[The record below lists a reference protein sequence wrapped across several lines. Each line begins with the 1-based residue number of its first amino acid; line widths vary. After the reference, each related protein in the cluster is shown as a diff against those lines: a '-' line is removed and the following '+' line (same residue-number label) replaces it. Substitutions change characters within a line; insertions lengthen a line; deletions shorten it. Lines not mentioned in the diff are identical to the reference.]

1 MDNAGTIK
9 VALAGNPNC
18 GKTTI
23 FNNITGAKQHVGN
36 YPGVTVE
43 KKEGRCNYDNHS
55 LLFVDLPGTYSLT
68 ARSLDEVVARNVII
82 NEKPD
87 IIVNVL
93 DASNLERNLYLTA
106 QIIELGRPVVI
117 GLNMM
122 DIAERMG
129 TQIDLKKLGE
139 QLGATVVPL
148 VGSKNKGTQEL
159 LQAVMNVAQKDEAIK
174 NAKVDYGPD
183 LEPAITS
190 LEDMIQKTGII
201 QYPVRWLAIKL
212 LENDSDVV
220 SKVTALD
227 GTESIL
233 AMAHTL
239 RDSLKNKVDL
249 EFCFAEYRHRFAVQA
264 YNNSVV
270 KPGTTDSLSDKIDS
284 VLTNRFLGIPIFLG
298 LMWLMFVVVIN
309 LGAYPQDWLDTGF
322 GMLGD
327 WCNDVIEDEQLRSL
341 VVDGVI
347 GGVGSVLSFVPL
359 IVLLYL
365 FISLLEDTGYM
376 ARAAFLIDRAMRAL
390 GLHGKSFIPMILG
403 FGCNVPGIMAAR
415 TLDNEKNRLVTI
427 MACPFMSCGAR
438 LPVYTLLIAAFFGA
452 SGHGGTVLFG
462 IYLLGIIVSV
472 CVALVLRHTAFK
484 GEQEPFVMELPPYHI
499 PTLKGVLTHMWE
511 RTVLYLKKA
520 GTFILGASILVWF
533 LTAYPMD
540 VEYSQ
545 DYDAAKEAVTAQM
558 EETQASILTGYG
570 LSDIEDNAELNDMYE
585 AMVAA
590 ADEAADEADEDE
602 ADTGNS
608 LNPAAALSSVE
619 DQVKNS
625 EEAENTL
632 FMGKYPDSFANL
644 QEQNPAVFAQA
655 LPLFDAKA
663 DADDATAKLEDQQK
677 AEKLEQSYAARIG
690 HVVEPVIQ
698 PLGFD
703 WKIGVGLIACTAAKE
718 VMVSTL
724 GTIYSVGGDDTHE
737 SGIVAYLRDDPDF
750 NPAVAL
756 SLMVFCL
763 LYMPC
768 VAAMAVIKRETGSWK
783 MLLAVDGMCL
793 VFAYVGGFIT
803 YHLALFAGLG
813 V

>member
-1 MDNAGTIK
+1 MENAAKIK
-9 VALAGNPNC
+9 IALAGNPNC

-43 KKEGRCNYDNHS
+43 KKEGHRTFNGKD

-93 DASNLERNLYLTA
+93 DASNLERNLYLAA
-106 QIIELGRPVVI
+106 QLVELGRPMVI
-117 GLNMM
+117 ALNMM
-122 DIAERMG
+122 DIADRMG
-129 TQIDLKKLGE
+129 IKIDLKKLGK
-139 QLGATVVPL
+139 QLGAVVVPL
-148 VGSKNKGTQEL
+148 VGSKNIGTKELLDAISGTQTQNL
-159 LQAVMNVAQKDEAIK
+159 V

-183 LEPAITS
+183 VEPAIANLTDAI
-190 LEDMIQKTGII
+190 EKMGII
-201 QYPVRWLAIKL
+201 KYPVRWLAVKL
-212 LENDSDVV
+212 LENDSDAIA
-220 SKVTALD
+220 KVRAME
-227 GTESIL
+227 GTNSIL
-233 AMAHTL
+233 ALASTL
-239 RDSLKNKVDL
+239 RDSLANKIDL
-249 EFCFAEYRHRFAVQA
+249 DFYFAQCRYQFATDVF
-264 YNNSVV
+264 NKSIINVGSS
-270 KPGTTDSLSDKIDS
+270 DSLSDKIDS
-284 VLTNRFLGIPIFLG
+284 VLTHRYLGIPIFLA

-309 LGAYPQDWLDTGF
+309 VGAYPQGWLDTGF
-322 GMLGD
+322 SMLGD
-327 WCNDVIEDEQLRSL
+327 WCSDVIEDDQLRSL

-415 TLDNEKNRLVTI
+415 TLDNEKDRLVTI
-427 MACPFMSCGAR
+427 LACPFMSCGAR

-462 IYLLGIIVSV
+462 VYLLGIIISV
-472 CVALVLRHTAFK
+472 CVALVLRHTTFK
-484 GEQEPFVMELPPYHI
+484 GEQEPFVMEMPPYHI
-499 PTLKGVLTHMWE
+499 PTLKGVLMHMWE

-540 VEYSQ
+540 VDYSQ
-545 DYDAAKEAVTAQM
+545 NFDAAKDQVTAEM
-558 EETQASILTGYG
+558 EQKQADILQSYG
-570 LSDIEDNAELNDMYE
+570 LSAIEDNDELNTMYE
-585 AMVAA
+585 SMVAA
-590 ADEAADEADEDE
+590 ADEAADEEDEDE
-602 ADTGNS
+602 ADTGNA

-625 EEAENTL
+625 EEEDNL
-632 FMGKYPDSFANL
+632 FMGKYPQSFADL

-663 DADDATAKLEDQQK
+663 DADDESSKLDDQQT
-677 AEKLEQSYAARIG
+677 AEKLQQSYAARLG
-690 HVVEPVIQ
+690 KFVEPVIA

-750 NPAVAL
+750 NQAVAL
-756 SLMVFCL
+756 SLMVFTL

-783 MLLAVDGMCL
+783 MLLACDAMCL
-793 VFAYVGGFIT
+793 VLSYVLAFIT
-803 YHLALFAGLG
+803 YHLALMAGLG
-813 V
+813 A

>member
-1 MDNAGTIK
+1 MENAAKIK
-9 VALAGNPNC
+9 IALAGNPNC

-43 KKEGRCNYDNHS
+43 KKEGHRTFNGKD

-93 DASNLERNLYLTA
+93 DASNLERNLYLAA
-106 QIIELGRPVVI
+106 QLVELGRPMVI
-117 GLNMM
+117 ALNMM
-122 DIAERMG
+122 DIADRMG
-129 TQIDLKKLGE
+129 IKIDLKKLGK
-139 QLGATVVPL
+139 QLGAVVVPL
-148 VGSKNKGTQEL
+148 VGSKNIGTKELLDAISGTQTQNL
-159 LQAVMNVAQKDEAIK
+159 V

-183 LEPAITS
+183 VEPAIANLTDAI
-190 LEDMIQKTGII
+190 EKMGII
-201 QYPVRWLAIKL
+201 KYPVRWLAVKL
-212 LENDSDVV
+212 LENDSDAIA
-220 SKVTALD
+220 KVRAME
-227 GTESIL
+227 GTNSIL
-233 AMAHTL
+233 ALASTL
-239 RDSLKNKVDL
+239 RDSLANKIDL
-249 EFCFAEYRHRFAVQA
+249 DFYFAQCRYQFATDAFNKSIINVG
-264 YNNSVV
+264 SS
-270 KPGTTDSLSDKIDS
+270 DSLSDKIDS
-284 VLTNRFLGIPIFLG
+284 VLTHRYLGIPIFLA

-309 LGAYPQDWLDTGF
+309 VGAYPQGWLDTGF
-322 GMLGD
+322 SMLGD
-327 WCNDVIEDEQLRSL
+327 WCSDVIEDDQLRSL

-415 TLDNEKNRLVTI
+415 TLDNEKDRLVTI
-427 MACPFMSCGAR
+427 LACPFMSCGAR

-462 IYLLGIIVSV
+462 VYLLGIIISV
-472 CVALVLRHTAFK
+472 CVALVLRHTTFK
-484 GEQEPFVMELPPYHI
+484 GEQEPFVMEMPPYHI
-499 PTLKGVLTHMWE
+499 PTLKGVLMHMWE

-540 VEYSQ
+540 VDYSQ
-545 DYDAAKEAVTAQM
+545 DFDAAKDQVTAEM
-558 EETQASILTGYG
+558 EQKQADILQSYG
-570 LSDIEDNAELNDMYE
+570 LSAIEDNDELNTMYE
-585 AMVAA
+585 SMVAA
-590 ADEAADEADEDE
+590 ADEAADEEDEDE
-602 ADTGNS
+602 ADTGNA

-625 EEAENTL
+625 EEEDNL
-632 FMGKYPDSFANL
+632 FMGKYPQSFADL

-663 DADDATAKLEDQQK
+663 DADDESSKLDDQQT
-677 AEKLEQSYAARIG
+677 AEKLQQSYAARLG
-690 HVVEPVIQ
+690 KFVEPVIA

-750 NPAVAL
+750 NQAVAL
-756 SLMVFCL
+756 SLMVFTL

-783 MLLAVDGMCL
+783 MLLACDAMCL
-793 VFAYVGGFIT
+793 VLSYVLAFIT
-803 YHLALFAGLG
+803 YHLALMAGLG
-813 V
+813 A

>member
-1 MDNAGTIK
+1 MENAAKIK
-9 VALAGNPNC
+9 IALAGNPNC

-43 KKEGRCNYDNHS
+43 KKEGHRTFNGKD

-93 DASNLERNLYLTA
+93 DASNLERNLYLAA
-106 QIIELGRPVVI
+106 QLVELGRPMVI
-117 GLNMM
+117 ALNMM
-122 DIAERMG
+122 DIADRMG
-129 TQIDLKKLGE
+129 IKIDLKKLGK
-139 QLGATVVPL
+139 QLGAVVVPL
-148 VGSKNKGTQEL
+148 VGSKNIGTKELLDAISGTQTQNL
-159 LQAVMNVAQKDEAIK
+159 V

-183 LEPAITS
+183 VEPAIANLTDAI
-190 LEDMIQKTGII
+190 EKMGII
-201 QYPVRWLAIKL
+201 KYPVRWLAVKL
-212 LENDSDVV
+212 LENDSDAIA
-220 SKVTALD
+220 KVRAME
-227 GTESIL
+227 GTNSIL
-233 AMAHTL
+233 ALASTL
-239 RDSLKNKVDL
+239 RDSLANKIDL
-249 EFCFAEYRHRFAVQA
+249 DFYFAQCRYQFATDVF
-264 YNNSVV
+264 NKSIINVGSS
-270 KPGTTDSLSDKIDS
+270 DSLSDKIDS
-284 VLTNRFLGIPIFLG
+284 VLTHRYLGIPIFLA

-309 LGAYPQDWLDTGF
+309 VGAYPQGWLDTGF
-322 GMLGD
+322 SMLGD
-327 WCNDVIEDEQLRSL
+327 WCSDVIEDDQLRSL

-415 TLDNEKNRLVTI
+415 TLDNEKDRLVTI
-427 MACPFMSCGAR
+427 LACPFMSCGAR

-462 IYLLGIIVSV
+462 VYLLGIIISV
-472 CVALVLRHTAFK
+472 CVALVLRHTTFK
-484 GEQEPFVMELPPYHI
+484 GEQEPFVMEMPPYHI
-499 PTLKGVLTHMWE
+499 PTLKGVLMHMWE

-540 VEYSQ
+540 VDYSQ
-545 DYDAAKEAVTAQM
+545 DFDAAKDQVTAEM
-558 EETQASILTGYG
+558 EQKQADILQSYG
-570 LSDIEDNAELNDMYE
+570 LSAIEDNDELNTMYE
-585 AMVAA
+585 SMVAA
-590 ADEAADEADEDE
+590 ADEAADEEDEDE
-602 ADTGNS
+602 ADTGNA

-625 EEAENTL
+625 EEEDNL
-632 FMGKYPDSFANL
+632 FMGKYPQSFADL

-663 DADDATAKLEDQQK
+663 DADDESSKLDDQQT
-677 AEKLEQSYAARIG
+677 AEKLQQSYAARLG
-690 HVVEPVIQ
+690 KFVEPVIA

-750 NPAVAL
+750 NQAVAL
-756 SLMVFCL
+756 SLMVFTL

-783 MLLAVDGMCL
+783 MLLACDAMCL
-793 VFAYVGGFIT
+793 VLSYVLAFIT
-803 YHLALFAGLG
+803 YHLALMAGLG
-813 V
+813 A

>member
-1 MDNAGTIK
+1 MENAAKIK
-9 VALAGNPNC
+9 IALAGNPNC

-43 KKEGRCNYDNHS
+43 KKEGHRTFNGKD

-93 DASNLERNLYLTA
+93 DASNLERNLYLAA
-106 QIIELGRPVVI
+106 QLVELGRPMVI
-117 GLNMM
+117 ALNMM
-122 DIAERMG
+122 DIADRMG
-129 TQIDLKKLGE
+129 IKIDFKKLGQ
-139 QLGATVVPL
+139 QLGAVVVPL
-148 VGSKNKGTQEL
+148 VGSKNIGTKELLDAISGTQT
-159 LQAVMNVAQKDEAIK
+159 KDLV

-183 LEPAITS
+183 VEPSIANLTDAI
-190 LEDMIQKTGII
+190 EKMGII
-201 QYPVRWLAIKL
+201 KYPVRWLAVKL
-212 LENDSDVV
+212 LENDSDAVE
-220 SKVTALD
+220 KVRAME
-227 GTESIL
+227 GTQSIL
-233 AMAHTL
+233 ALASTL
-239 RDSLKNKVDL
+239 RDSLTSKIDLDFYFVQCRYQFATDVFNKSIINVG
-249 EFCFAEYRHRFAVQA
+249 
-264 YNNSVV
+264 SS
-270 KPGTTDSLSDKIDS
+270 DSLSDKIDS
-284 VLTNRFLGIPIFLG
+284 VLTHRYLGIPIFLG

-309 LGAYPQDWLDTGF
+309 VGAYPQGWLDTGF
-322 GMLGD
+322 SMLGD
-327 WCNDVIEDEQLRSL
+327 WCSDVIEDEQLRSL

-415 TLDNEKNRLVTI
+415 TLDNEKDRLVTI
-427 MACPFMSCGAR
+427 LACPFMSCGAR

-462 IYLLGIIVSV
+462 IYLLGIVISI
-472 CVALVLRHTAFK
+472 CVALVLRHTTFK
-484 GEQEPFVMELPPYHI
+484 GEQEPFVMEMPPYHI
-499 PTLKGVLTHMWE
+499 PTLKGVLMHMWE

-520 GTFILGASILVWF
+520 GTFILGASVLVWF
-533 LTAYPMD
+533 LTAYPVD
-540 VEYSQ
+540 VDYSQ
-545 DYDAAKEAVTAQM
+545 DFDAAKDQVTAEM
-558 EETQASILTGYG
+558 EQKQSDILQYYG
-570 LSDIEDNAELNDMYE
+570 LSAIEDNDALNEMYE
-585 AMVAA
+585 SMVAA
-590 ADEAADEADEDE
+590 ADEAADEADENE
-602 ADTGNS
+602 ADTGNA

-619 DQVKNS
+619 DQVKDS
-625 EEAENTL
+625 ENAEDNL
-632 FMGKYPDSFANL
+632 FMGKYPQGFADL

-663 DADDATAKLEDQQK
+663 DADDETSKLEDQQN
-677 AEKLEQSYAARIG
+677 AEKLEQSYAARLG
-690 HVVEPVIQ
+690 HFVEPVIA

-737 SGIVAYLRDDPDF
+737 SGLVAYLRDDPDF
-750 NPAVAL
+750 NQAVAL
-756 SLMVFCL
+756 SLMVFVL

-783 MLLAVDGMCL
+783 MLLASNGMCL
-793 VFAYVGGFIT
+793 VLSYVLAFVT
-803 YHLALFAGLG
+803 YHLALMAGLG
-813 V
+813 A

>member
-1 MDNAGTIK
+1 MEDAGKIK

-43 KKEGRCNYDNHS
+43 KKEGHCTFDGKE

-93 DASNLERNLYLTA
+93 DASNLERNLYLAA
-106 QIIELGRPVVI
+106 QLVELGRPMVVA
-117 GLNMM
+117 LNMM

-129 TQIDLKKLGE
+129 VKIDLKKLG
-139 QLGATVVPL
+139 QQMGAVVVPL
-148 VGSKNKGTQEL
+148 VGSKNIGTKEL
-159 LQAVMNVAQKDEAIK
+159 LQVVSHAEKTQNLV
-174 NAKVDYGPD
+174 NATVDYGAD
-183 LEPAITS
+183 VEPSIAELT
-190 LEDMIQKTGII
+190 DAIQKTGII
-201 QYPVRWLAIKL
+201 NYPIRWLAVKL
-212 LENDSDVV
+212 LENDADVV
-220 SKVTALD
+220 AKVKAME
-227 GTESIL
+227 GTQNIISL
-233 AMAHTL
+233 AAKM
-239 RDSLKNKVDL
+239 RESLKDKIDL
-249 EFCFAEYRHRFAVQA
+249 DFYFAQCRHQFAVQA
-264 YNNSVV
+264 FNNAIISA
-270 KPGTTDSLSDKIDS
+270 GTPDPLSNKIDN
-284 VLTNRFLGIPIFLG
+284 VLTHRILGIPIFLA
-298 LMWLMFVVVIN
+298 LMWLMFTAVID

-327 WCNDVIEDEQLRSL
+327 WLSDVIVDEQLKSL
-341 VVDGVI
+341 VVDGII

-359 IVLLYL
+359 IVLLYF

-415 TLDNEKNRLVTI
+415 TLDNEKDRLVTI

-452 SGHGGTVLFG
+452 SGYGGTVLFG
-462 IYLLGIIVSV
+462 IYLLGIIIAVL
-472 CVALVLRHTAFK
+472 VAVILRHTVYK
-484 GEQEPFVMELPPYHI
+484 GEVEPFVMELPPYHI
-499 PTLKGVLTHMWE
+499 PTVKGVLTHMWE
-511 RTVLYLKKA
+511 RTVLYIKKA
-520 GTFILGASILVWF
+520 GTFILGASIIVWF

-545 DYDAAKEAVTAQM
+545 DFDAAHDQVEEQM
-558 EETQASILTGYG
+558 EAKQAEILKGYG
-570 LSDIEDNAELNDMYE
+570 IENLEDNAELNEMYE

-590 ADEAADEADEDE
+590 ADEAKDADDDDDKDVE
-602 ADTGNS
+602 
-608 LNPAAALSSVE
+608 SVA
-619 DQVKNS
+619 QV
-625 EEAENTL
+625 EEAEAE
-632 FMGKYPDSFANL
+632 KPEYPDAFADL
-644 QEQNPAVFAQA
+644 QTKNPTVYEQA

-663 DADDATAKLEDQQK
+663 EADDANDKLDDQMNS
-677 AEKLEQSYAARIG
+677 EKLSQSYAATIG
-690 HVVEPVIQ
+690 HAIEPIIA

-703 WKIGVGLIACTAAKE
+703 WKIGVGIVACSAAKE

-724 GTIYSVGGDDTHE
+724 ATIYSVEADSDDE
-737 SGIVAYLRDDPDF
+737 ANLVEYLANDPSF

-756 SLMVFCL
+756 SLMVFSL

-768 VAAMAVIKRETGSWK
+768 VAAMAVIKRETNSWK
-783 MLLAVDGMCL
+783 MLLAVDGLCL
-793 VFAYVGGFIT
+793 VLSYVLAFIT
-803 YHLALFAGLG
+803 YHGALLMGLG
-813 V
+813 A

>member
-1 MDNAGTIK
+1 MENAAKIK
-9 VALAGNPNC
+9 IALAGNPNC

-43 KKEGRCNYDNHS
+43 KKEGHRTFNGKD

-93 DASNLERNLYLTA
+93 DASNLERNLYLAA
-106 QIIELGRPVVI
+106 QLVELGRPMVI
-117 GLNMM
+117 ALNMM
-122 DIAERMG
+122 DIADRMG
-129 TQIDLKKLGE
+129 IKIDLKKLGK
-139 QLGATVVPL
+139 QLGAVVVPL
-148 VGSKNKGTQEL
+148 VGSKNIGTKELLDAISGTQTQNL
-159 LQAVMNVAQKDEAIK
+159 V

-183 LEPAITS
+183 VEPAIANLTDAI
-190 LEDMIQKTGII
+190 EKMGII
-201 QYPVRWLAIKL
+201 KYPVRWLAVKL
-212 LENDSDVV
+212 LENDSDAIA
-220 SKVTALD
+220 KVRAME
-227 GTESIL
+227 GTNSIL
-233 AMAHTL
+233 ALASTL
-239 RDSLKNKVDL
+239 RDSLANKIDL
-249 EFCFAEYRHRFAVQA
+249 DFYFAQCRYQFATDVF
-264 YNNSVV
+264 NKSIINVGSS
-270 KPGTTDSLSDKIDS
+270 DSLSDKIDS
-284 VLTNRFLGIPIFLG
+284 VLTHRYLGIPIFLA

-309 LGAYPQDWLDTGF
+309 VGAYPQGWLDTGF
-322 GMLGD
+322 SMLGD
-327 WCNDVIEDEQLRSL
+327 WCSDVIEDDQLRSL

-415 TLDNEKNRLVTI
+415 TLDNEKDRLVTI
-427 MACPFMSCGAR
+427 LACPFMSCGAR

-462 IYLLGIIVSV
+462 VYLLGIIISV
-472 CVALVLRHTAFK
+472 CVALVLRHTTFR
-484 GEQEPFVMELPPYHI
+484 GEQEPFVMEMPPYHI
-499 PTLKGVLTHMWE
+499 PTLKGVLMHMWE

-540 VEYSQ
+540 VDYSQ
-545 DYDAAKEAVTAQM
+545 DFDAAKDQVTAEM
-558 EETQASILTGYG
+558 EQKQADILQSYG
-570 LSDIEDNAELNDMYE
+570 LSAIEDNDELNTMYE
-585 AMVAA
+585 SMVAA
-590 ADEAADEADEDE
+590 ADEAADEEDEDE
-602 ADTGNS
+602 ADTGNA

-625 EEAENTL
+625 EEEDNL
-632 FMGKYPDSFANL
+632 FMGKYPQSFADL

-663 DADDATAKLEDQQK
+663 NADDESSKLDDQQT
-677 AEKLEQSYAARIG
+677 AEKLQQSYAARLG
-690 HVVEPVIQ
+690 KFVEPVIA

-750 NPAVAL
+750 NQAVAL
-756 SLMVFCL
+756 SLMVFTL

-783 MLLAVDGMCL
+783 MLLACDAMCL
-793 VFAYVGGFIT
+793 VLSYVLAFIT
-803 YHLALFAGLG
+803 YHLALMAGLG
-813 V
+813 A

>member
-1 MDNAGTIK
+1 MENAAKIK
-9 VALAGNPNC
+9 IALAGNPNC

-43 KKEGRCNYDNHS
+43 KKEGHRTFNGKD

-93 DASNLERNLYLTA
+93 DASNLERNLYLAA
-106 QIIELGRPVVI
+106 QLVELGRPMVI
-117 GLNMM
+117 ALNMM
-122 DIAERMG
+122 DIADRMG
-129 TQIDLKKLGE
+129 IKIDLKKLGK
-139 QLGATVVPL
+139 QLGAVVVPL
-148 VGSKNKGTQEL
+148 VGSKNIGTKELLDAISGTQTQNL
-159 LQAVMNVAQKDEAIK
+159 V

-183 LEPAITS
+183 VEPAIANLTDAI
-190 LEDMIQKTGII
+190 EKMGII
-201 QYPVRWLAIKL
+201 KYPVRWLAVKL
-212 LENDSDVV
+212 LENDSDAIA
-220 SKVTALD
+220 KVRAME
-227 GTESIL
+227 GTNSIL
-233 AMAHTL
+233 ALASTL
-239 RDSLKNKVDL
+239 RDSLANKIDL
-249 EFCFAEYRHRFAVQA
+249 DFYFAQCRYQFATDAFNKSIINVG
-264 YNNSVV
+264 SS
-270 KPGTTDSLSDKIDS
+270 DSLSDKIDS
-284 VLTNRFLGIPIFLG
+284 VLTHRYLGIPIFLA

-309 LGAYPQDWLDTGF
+309 VGAYPQGWLDTGF
-322 GMLGD
+322 SMLGD
-327 WCNDVIEDEQLRSL
+327 WCSDVIEDDQLRSL

-415 TLDNEKNRLVTI
+415 TLDNEKDRLVTI
-427 MACPFMSCGAR
+427 LACPFMSCGAR

-462 IYLLGIIVSV
+462 VYLLGIIISV
-472 CVALVLRHTAFK
+472 CVALVLRHTTFK
-484 GEQEPFVMELPPYHI
+484 GEQEPFVMEMPPYHI
-499 PTLKGVLTHMWE
+499 PTLKGVLMHMWE

-540 VEYSQ
+540 VDYSQ
-545 DYDAAKEAVTAQM
+545 DFDAAKDQVTAEM
-558 EETQASILTGYG
+558 EQKQADILQSYG
-570 LSDIEDNAELNDMYE
+570 LSAIEDNDELNTMYE
-585 AMVAA
+585 SMVAA
-590 ADEAADEADEDE
+590 ADEAADEEDEDE
-602 ADTGNS
+602 ADTGNA

-625 EEAENTL
+625 EEEDNL
-632 FMGKYPDSFANL
+632 FMGKYPQSFADL

-663 DADDATAKLEDQQK
+663 DADDESSKLDDQQT
-677 AEKLEQSYAARIG
+677 AEKLQQSYAARLG
-690 HVVEPVIQ
+690 KFVEPVIA

-750 NPAVAL
+750 NQAVAL
-756 SLMVFCL
+756 SLMVFTL

-768 VAAMAVIKRETGSWK
+768 VAVMAVIKRETGSWK
-783 MLLAVDGMCL
+783 MLLACDAMCL
-793 VFAYVGGFIT
+793 VLSYVLAFIT
-803 YHLALFAGLG
+803 YHLALMAGLG
-813 V
+813 A

>member
-1 MDNAGTIK
+1 MENAAKIK
-9 VALAGNPNC
+9 IALAGNPNC

-43 KKEGRCNYDNHS
+43 KKEGHRTFNGKD

-93 DASNLERNLYLTA
+93 DASNLERNLYLAA
-106 QIIELGRPVVI
+106 QLVELGRPMVI
-117 GLNMM
+117 ALNMM
-122 DIAERMG
+122 DIADRMG
-129 TQIDLKKLGE
+129 IKIDLKKLGK
-139 QLGATVVPL
+139 QLGAVVVPL
-148 VGSKNKGTQEL
+148 VGSKNIGTKELLDAISGTQTQNL
-159 LQAVMNVAQKDEAIK
+159 V
-174 NAKVDYGPD
+174 NAEVDYGPD
-183 LEPAITS
+183 VEPAIANLTDAI
-190 LEDMIQKTGII
+190 EKMGII
-201 QYPVRWLAIKL
+201 KYPVRWLAVKL
-212 LENDSDVV
+212 LENDSDAIA
-220 SKVTALD
+220 KVRAME
-227 GTESIL
+227 GTNSIL
-233 AMAHTL
+233 VLASTL
-239 RDSLKNKVDL
+239 RDSLANKIDL
-249 EFCFAEYRHRFAVQA
+249 DFYFAQCRYQFATDAFNKSIINVG
-264 YNNSVV
+264 SS
-270 KPGTTDSLSDKIDS
+270 DSLSDKIDS
-284 VLTNRFLGIPIFLG
+284 VLTHRYLGIPIFLA

-309 LGAYPQDWLDTGF
+309 VGAYPQGWLDTGF
-322 GMLGD
+322 SMLGD
-327 WCNDVIEDEQLRSL
+327 WCSDVIEDDQLRSL

-415 TLDNEKNRLVTI
+415 TLDNEKDRLVTI
-427 MACPFMSCGAR
+427 LACPFMSCGAR

-462 IYLLGIIVSV
+462 VYLLGIIISV
-472 CVALVLRHTAFK
+472 CVALVLRHTTFK
-484 GEQEPFVMELPPYHI
+484 GEQEPFVMEMPPYHI
-499 PTLKGVLTHMWE
+499 PTLKGVLMHMWE

-540 VEYSQ
+540 VDYSQ
-545 DYDAAKEAVTAQM
+545 DFDAAKDQVTAEM
-558 EETQASILTGYG
+558 EQKQADILQSYG
-570 LSDIEDNAELNDMYE
+570 LSAIEDNDELNTMYE
-585 AMVAA
+585 SMVAA
-590 ADEAADEADEDE
+590 ADEAADEEDEDE
-602 ADTGNS
+602 ADTGNA

-625 EEAENTL
+625 EEEDNL
-632 FMGKYPDSFANL
+632 FMGKYPQSFADL

-663 DADDATAKLEDQQK
+663 NADDESSKLDDQQT
-677 AEKLEQSYAARIG
+677 AEKLQQSYAARLG
-690 HVVEPVIQ
+690 KFVEPVIA

-750 NPAVAL
+750 NQAVAL
-756 SLMVFCL
+756 SLMVFTL

-783 MLLAVDGMCL
+783 MLLACDAMCL
-793 VFAYVGGFIT
+793 VLSYVLAFIT
-803 YHLALFAGLG
+803 YHLALMAGLG
-813 V
+813 A

>member
-1 MDNAGTIK
+1 MENAAKIK
-9 VALAGNPNC
+9 IALAGNPNC

-43 KKEGRCNYDNHS
+43 KKEGHRTFNGKD

-93 DASNLERNLYLTA
+93 DASNLERNLYLAA
-106 QIIELGRPVVI
+106 QLVELGRPMVI
-117 GLNMM
+117 ALNMM
-122 DIAERMG
+122 DIADRMG
-129 TQIDLKKLGE
+129 IKIDFKKLGQ
-139 QLGATVVPL
+139 QLGAVVVPL
-148 VGSKNKGTQEL
+148 VGSKNIGTKELLDAISGTQT
-159 LQAVMNVAQKDEAIK
+159 KDLV

-183 LEPAITS
+183 VEPAIANLTDAI
-190 LEDMIQKTGII
+190 EKMGII
-201 QYPVRWLAIKL
+201 KYPVRWLAVKL
-212 LENDSDVV
+212 LENDSDAVE
-220 SKVTALD
+220 KVRAME
-227 GTESIL
+227 GTQSIL
-233 AMAHTL
+233 ALASTL
-239 RDSLKNKVDL
+239 RDSLTSKIDLDFYFAQCRYQFATDVFNKSIINVG
-249 EFCFAEYRHRFAVQA
+249 
-264 YNNSVV
+264 SS
-270 KPGTTDSLSDKIDS
+270 DSLSDKIDS
-284 VLTNRFLGIPIFLG
+284 VLTHRYLGIPIFLA
-298 LMWLMFVVVIN
+298 LMWLMFVVIN
-309 LGAYPQDWLDTGF
+309 VGAYPQGWLDTGF
-322 GMLGD
+322 SMLGD
-327 WCNDVIEDEQLRSL
+327 WCSDVIEDEQLRSL
-341 VVDGVI
+341 VVDGAI

-415 TLDNEKNRLVTI
+415 TLDNEKDRLVTI
-427 MACPFMSCGAR
+427 LACPFMSCGAR

-462 IYLLGIIVSV
+462 IYLLGIVISI
-472 CVALVLRHTAFK
+472 CVALVLRHTTFK
-484 GEQEPFVMELPPYHI
+484 GEQEPFVMEMPPYHI
-499 PTLKGVLTHMWE
+499 PTLKGVLMHMWE

-520 GTFILGASILVWF
+520 GTFILGAYVLVWF
-533 LTAYPMD
+533 LTAYPVD
-540 VEYSQ
+540 VDYSQ
-545 DYDAAKEAVTAQM
+545 DFDAAKDQVTAEM
-558 EETQASILTGYG
+558 EQKQADILQSYG
-570 LSDIEDNAELNDMYE
+570 LSAIEDNDALNEMYE
-585 AMVAA
+585 SMVAA
-590 ADEAADEADEDE
+590 ADEAADEADENE
-602 ADTGNS
+602 ADTGNA

-619 DQVKNS
+619 DQVKDS
-625 EEAENTL
+625 ENAEDNL
-632 FMGKYPDSFANL
+632 FMGKYPQSFADL

-663 DADDATAKLEDQQK
+663 DADDETSKLEDQQNV
-677 AEKLEQSYAARIG
+677 EKLEQSYAARLG
-690 HVVEPVIQ
+690 HFVEPVIA

-750 NPAVAL
+750 NQAVAL
-756 SLMVFCL
+756 SLMVFVL

-783 MLLAVDGMCL
+783 MLLASNGMCL
-793 VFAYVGGFIT
+793 VLSYVLAFVT
-803 YHLALFAGLG
+803 YHLALMAGLG
-813 V
+813 A

>member
-1 MDNAGTIK
+1 MENAAKIK
-9 VALAGNPNC
+9 IALAGNPNC

-43 KKEGRCNYDNHS
+43 KKEGHRTFNGKD

-93 DASNLERNLYLTA
+93 DASNLERNLYLAA
-106 QIIELGRPVVI
+106 QLVELGRPMVI
-117 GLNMM
+117 ALNMM
-122 DIAERMG
+122 DIADRMG
-129 TQIDLKKLGE
+129 VKIDLKKLGK
-139 QLGATVVPL
+139 QLGAIVVPL
-148 VGSKNKGTQEL
+148 VGSKNLGTKELLDAISGTQTQNL
-159 LQAVMNVAQKDEAIK
+159 V

-183 LEPAITS
+183 VEPAIANLTDAI
-190 LEDMIQKTGII
+190 EKMGII
-201 QYPVRWLAIKL
+201 KYPVRWLAVKL
-212 LENDSDVV
+212 LENDSDAIA
-220 SKVTALD
+220 KVRAME
-227 GTESIL
+227 GTNSIL
-233 AMAHTL
+233 ALASTL
-239 RDSLKNKVDL
+239 RDSLANKIDL
-249 EFCFAEYRHRFAVQA
+249 DFYFAQCRYQFATDVF
-264 YNNSVV
+264 NKSIINVGSS
-270 KPGTTDSLSDKIDS
+270 DSLSDKIDS
-284 VLTNRFLGIPIFLG
+284 VLTHRYLGIPIFLA

-309 LGAYPQDWLDTGF
+309 VGAYPQGWLDTGF
-322 GMLGD
+322 SMLGD
-327 WCNDVIEDEQLRSL
+327 WCSDAIEDEQLRSL

-415 TLDNEKNRLVTI
+415 TLDNEKDRLVTI
-427 MACPFMSCGAR
+427 LACPFMSCGAR

-462 IYLLGIIVSV
+462 IYLLGIVISI
-472 CVALVLRHTAFK
+472 CVALVLRHTTFK
-484 GEQEPFVMELPPYHI
+484 GEQEPFVMEMPPYHI
-499 PTLKGVLTHMWE
+499 PTLKGVLMHMWE

-520 GTFILGASILVWF
+520 GTFILGASVLVWF
-533 LTAYPMD
+533 LTAYPVD
-540 VEYSQ
+540 VDYSQ
-545 DYDAAKEAVTAQM
+545 DFDAAKDRVTAEM
-558 EETQASILTGYG
+558 EQKQSDILQSYG
-570 LSDIEDNAELNDMYE
+570 LSAIEDNDALNEMYE
-585 AMVAA
+585 SMVAA
-590 ADEAADEADEDE
+590 ADEAADEADENE

-619 DQVKNS
+619 DQVKDS
-625 EEAENTL
+625 ENAEDSL
-632 FMGKYPDSFANL
+632 FMGKYPQGFADL

-663 DADDATAKLEDQQK
+663 DADDETSKLEDQQN
-677 AEKLEQSYAARIG
+677 AEKLEQSYAARLG
-690 HVVEPVIQ
+690 HFVEPVIA

-737 SGIVAYLRDDPDF
+737 SGLVAYLRDDPDF
-750 NPAVAL
+750 NQAVAL
-756 SLMVFCL
+756 SLMVFVL

-783 MLLAVDGMCL
+783 MLLASNGMCL
-793 VFAYVGGFIT
+793 VLSYVLAFVT
-803 YHLALFAGLG
+803 YHLALMAGLG
-813 V
+813 A

>member
-1 MDNAGTIK
+1 MENAAKIK
-9 VALAGNPNC
+9 IALAGNPNC

-43 KKEGRCNYDNHS
+43 KKEGHRTFNGKD

-93 DASNLERNLYLTA
+93 DASNLERNLYLAA
-106 QIIELGRPVVI
+106 QLVELGRPMVI
-117 GLNMM
+117 ALNMM

-129 TQIDLKKLGE
+129 VKIDLKKLGK
-139 QLGATVVPL
+139 QLGAVVVPL
-148 VGSKNKGTQEL
+148 VGSKNIGTKELLDAISGTQTQNL
-159 LQAVMNVAQKDEAIK
+159 V

-183 LEPAITS
+183 VEPAIANLTDAI
-190 LEDMIQKTGII
+190 EKMGII
-201 QYPVRWLAIKL
+201 KYPVRWLAVKL
-212 LENDSDVV
+212 LENDSDAIA
-220 SKVTALD
+220 KVRAME
-227 GTESIL
+227 GTNSIL
-233 AMAHTL
+233 ALASTL
-239 RDSLKNKVDL
+239 RDSLANKIDL
-249 EFCFAEYRHRFAVQA
+249 DFYFAQCRYQFATDVF
-264 YNNSVV
+264 NKSIINVGSS
-270 KPGTTDSLSDKIDS
+270 DSLSDKIDS
-284 VLTNRFLGIPIFLG
+284 VLTHRYLGIPIFLA

-309 LGAYPQDWLDTGF
+309 VGAYPQGWLDTGF
-322 GMLGD
+322 SMLGD
-327 WCNDVIEDEQLRSL
+327 WCSDVIEDDQLRSL

-376 ARAAFLIDRAMRAL
+376 ARAAFLIDRVMRAL

-415 TLDNEKNRLVTI
+415 TLDNEKDRLVTI
-427 MACPFMSCGAR
+427 LACPFMSCGAR

-462 IYLLGIIVSV
+462 VYLLGIIISV
-472 CVALVLRHTAFK
+472 CVALVLRHTTFK
-484 GEQEPFVMELPPYHI
+484 GEQEPFVMEMPPYHI
-499 PTLKGVLTHMWE
+499 PTLKGVLMHMWE

-545 DYDAAKEAVTAQM
+545 DFDAAKDQVTAEM
-558 EETQASILTGYG
+558 EQKQADILQSYG
-570 LSDIEDNAELNDMYE
+570 LSAIEDNDELNTMYE
-585 AMVAA
+585 SMVAA
-590 ADEAADEADEDE
+590 ADEAADEEDEDE
-602 ADTGNS
+602 ADTGNA

-625 EEAENTL
+625 EEEEDNL
-632 FMGKYPDSFANL
+632 FMGKYPQSFANL

-663 DADDATAKLEDQQK
+663 DADDESSKLDDQQT
-677 AEKLEQSYAARIG
+677 AEKLQQSYAARLG
-690 HVVEPVIQ
+690 KFVEPVIA

-737 SGIVAYLRDDPDF
+737 SGLVAYLRDDPDF
-750 NPAVAL
+750 NQAVAL
-756 SLMVFCL
+756 SLMVFVL

-783 MLLAVDGMCL
+783 MLLASNGMCL
-793 VFAYVGGFIT
+793 VLSYVLAFVT
-803 YHLALFAGLG
+803 YHLALMAGLG
-813 V
+813 A

>member
-1 MDNAGTIK
+1 MENAAKIK
-9 VALAGNPNC
+9 IALAGNPNC

-43 KKEGRCNYDNHS
+43 KKEGHRTFNGKD

-93 DASNLERNLYLTA
+93 DASNLERNLYLAA
-106 QIIELGRPVVI
+106 QLVELGRPMVI
-117 GLNMM
+117 ALNMM
-122 DIAERMG
+122 DIADRMG
-129 TQIDLKKLGE
+129 IKIDLKKLGK
-139 QLGATVVPL
+139 QLGAVVVPL
-148 VGSKNKGTQEL
+148 VGSKNIGTKELLDAISGTQTQNL
-159 LQAVMNVAQKDEAIK
+159 V

-183 LEPAITS
+183 VEPAIANLTDAI
-190 LEDMIQKTGII
+190 EKMGII
-201 QYPVRWLAIKL
+201 KYPVRWLAVKL
-212 LENDSDVV
+212 LENDSDAIA
-220 SKVTALD
+220 KVRAME
-227 GTESIL
+227 GTNSIL
-233 AMAHTL
+233 ALASTL
-239 RDSLKNKVDL
+239 RDSLANKIDL
-249 EFCFAEYRHRFAVQA
+249 DFYFAQCRYQFATDVF
-264 YNNSVV
+264 NKSIINVGSS
-270 KPGTTDSLSDKIDS
+270 DSLSDKIDS
-284 VLTNRFLGIPIFLG
+284 VLTHRYLGIPIFLA

-309 LGAYPQDWLDTGF
+309 VGAYPQGWLDTGF
-322 GMLGD
+322 SMLGD
-327 WCNDVIEDEQLRSL
+327 WCSDVIEDDQLRSL

-415 TLDNEKNRLVTI
+415 TLDNEKDRLVTI
-427 MACPFMSCGAR
+427 LACPFMSCGAR

-462 IYLLGIIVSV
+462 VYLLGIIISV
-472 CVALVLRHTAFK
+472 CVALVLRHTTFK
-484 GEQEPFVMELPPYHI
+484 GEQEPFVMEMPPYHI
-499 PTLKGVLTHMWE
+499 PTLKGVLMHMWE

-540 VEYSQ
+540 VDYSQ
-545 DYDAAKEAVTAQM
+545 DFDAAKDQVTAEM
-558 EETQASILTGYG
+558 EQKQADILQSYG
-570 LSDIEDNAELNDMYE
+570 LSAIEDNDELNTMYE
-585 AMVAA
+585 SMVAA
-590 ADEAADEADEDE
+590 ADEAADEEDEDE
-602 ADTGNS
+602 ADTGNA

-625 EEAENTL
+625 EEEDNL
-632 FMGKYPDSFANL
+632 FMGKYPQSFADL

-663 DADDATAKLEDQQK
+663 NANDESSKLDDQQT
-677 AEKLEQSYAARIG
+677 AEKLQQSYAARLG
-690 HVVEPVIQ
+690 KFVEPVIA

-750 NPAVAL
+750 NQAVAL
-756 SLMVFCL
+756 SLMVFTL

-783 MLLAVDGMCL
+783 MLLACDAMCL
-793 VFAYVGGFIT
+793 VLSYVLAFIT
-803 YHLALFAGLG
+803 YHLALMAGLG
-813 V
+813 A

>member
-1 MDNAGTIK
+1 MENAAKIK
-9 VALAGNPNC
+9 IALAGNPNC

-43 KKEGRCNYDNHS
+43 KKEGHRTFNGKD

-93 DASNLERNLYLTA
+93 DASNLERNLYLAA
-106 QIIELGRPVVI
+106 QLVELGRPMVI
-117 GLNMM
+117 ALNMM
-122 DIAERMG
+122 DIADRMG
-129 TQIDLKKLGE
+129 IKIDLKKLGK
-139 QLGATVVPL
+139 QLGAVVVPL
-148 VGSKNKGTQEL
+148 VGSKNIGTKELLDAISGTQTQNL
-159 LQAVMNVAQKDEAIK
+159 V

-183 LEPAITS
+183 VEPAIANLTDAI
-190 LEDMIQKTGII
+190 EKMGII
-201 QYPVRWLAIKL
+201 KYPVRWLAVKL
-212 LENDSDVV
+212 LENDSDAIA
-220 SKVTALD
+220 KVRAME
-227 GTESIL
+227 GTNSIL
-233 AMAHTL
+233 ALASTL
-239 RDSLKNKVDL
+239 RDSLANKIDL
-249 EFCFAEYRHRFAVQA
+249 DFYFAQCRYQFATDVF
-264 YNNSVV
+264 NKSIINVGSS
-270 KPGTTDSLSDKIDS
+270 DSLSDKIDS
-284 VLTNRFLGIPIFLG
+284 VLTHRYLGIPIFLA

-309 LGAYPQDWLDTGF
+309 VGAYPQGWLDTGF
-322 GMLGD
+322 SMLGD
-327 WCNDVIEDEQLRSL
+327 WCSDVIEDDQLRSL

-415 TLDNEKNRLVTI
+415 TLDNEKDRLVTI
-427 MACPFMSCGAR
+427 LACPFMSCGAR

-462 IYLLGIIVSV
+462 VYLLGIIISV
-472 CVALVLRHTAFK
+472 CVALVLRHTTFK
-484 GEQEPFVMELPPYHI
+484 GEQEPFVMEMPPYHI
-499 PTLKGVLTHMWE
+499 PTLKGVLMHMWE

-540 VEYSQ
+540 VDYSQ
-545 DYDAAKEAVTAQM
+545 DFDAAKDQVTAEM
-558 EETQASILTGYG
+558 EQKQADILQSYG
-570 LSDIEDNAELNDMYE
+570 LSAIEDNDELNTMYE
-585 AMVAA
+585 SMVAA
-590 ADEAADEADEDE
+590 ADEAADEEDEDE
-602 ADTGNS
+602 ADTGNA

-625 EEAENTL
+625 EEEDNL
-632 FMGKYPDSFANL
+632 FMGKYPQSFADL

-663 DADDATAKLEDQQK
+663 NADDESSKLDDQQT
-677 AEKLEQSYAARIG
+677 AEKLQQSYAARLG
-690 HVVEPVIQ
+690 KFVEPVIA

-750 NPAVAL
+750 NQAVAL
-756 SLMVFCL
+756 SLMVFTL

-783 MLLAVDGMCL
+783 MLLACDAMCL
-793 VFAYVGGFIT
+793 VLSYVLAFIT
-803 YHLALFAGLG
+803 YHLALMAGLG
-813 V
+813 A

>member
-1 MDNAGTIK
+1 MENAAKIK
-9 VALAGNPNC
+9 IALAGNPNC

-43 KKEGRCNYDNHS
+43 KKEGHRTFNGKD

-93 DASNLERNLYLTA
+93 DASNLERNLYLAA
-106 QIIELGRPVVI
+106 QLVELGRPMVI
-117 GLNMM
+117 ALNMM
-122 DIAERMG
+122 DIADRMG
-129 TQIDLKKLGE
+129 IKIDLKKLGK
-139 QLGATVVPL
+139 QLGAVVVPL
-148 VGSKNKGTQEL
+148 VGSKNIGTKELLDAISGTQTQNL
-159 LQAVMNVAQKDEAIK
+159 V

-183 LEPAITS
+183 VEPAIANLTDAI
-190 LEDMIQKTGII
+190 EKMGII
-201 QYPVRWLAIKL
+201 KYPVRWLAVKL
-212 LENDSDVV
+212 LENDSDAIA
-220 SKVTALD
+220 KVRAME
-227 GTESIL
+227 GTNSIL
-233 AMAHTL
+233 ALASTL
-239 RDSLKNKVDL
+239 RDSLANKIDL
-249 EFCFAEYRHRFAVQA
+249 DFYFAQCRYQFATDAFNKSIINVG
-264 YNNSVV
+264 SS
-270 KPGTTDSLSDKIDS
+270 DSLSDKIDS
-284 VLTNRFLGIPIFLG
+284 VLTHRYLGIPIFLA

-309 LGAYPQDWLDTGF
+309 VGAYPQGWLDTGF
-322 GMLGD
+322 SMLGD
-327 WCNDVIEDEQLRSL
+327 WCSDVIEDDQLRSL

-415 TLDNEKNRLVTI
+415 TLDNEKDRLVTI
-427 MACPFMSCGAR
+427 LACPFMSCGAR

-462 IYLLGIIVSV
+462 VYLLGIIISV
-472 CVALVLRHTAFK
+472 CVALVLRHTTFK
-484 GEQEPFVMELPPYHI
+484 GEQEPFVMEMPPYHI
-499 PTLKGVLTHMWE
+499 PTLKGVLMHMWE

-540 VEYSQ
+540 VDYSQ
-545 DYDAAKEAVTAQM
+545 DFDAAKDQVTAEM
-558 EETQASILTGYG
+558 EQNQADILQSYG
-570 LSDIEDNAELNDMYE
+570 LSAIEDNDELNTMYE
-585 AMVAA
+585 SMVAA
-590 ADEAADEADEDE
+590 ADEAADEEDEDE
-602 ADTGNS
+602 ADTGNA

-625 EEAENTL
+625 EEEDNL
-632 FMGKYPDSFANL
+632 FMGKYPQSFADL

-663 DADDATAKLEDQQK
+663 DADDESSKLDDQQT
-677 AEKLEQSYAARIG
+677 AEKLQQSYAARLG
-690 HVVEPVIQ
+690 KFVEPVIA

-750 NPAVAL
+750 NQAVAL
-756 SLMVFCL
+756 SLMVFTL

-783 MLLAVDGMCL
+783 MLLACDAMCL
-793 VFAYVGGFIT
+793 VLSYVLAFIT
-803 YHLALFAGLG
+803 YHLALMAGLG
-813 V
+813 A

>member
-1 MDNAGTIK
+1 MENAAKIK
-9 VALAGNPNC
+9 IALAGNPNC

-43 KKEGRCNYDNHS
+43 KKEGHCTFNGKD

-93 DASNLERNLYLTA
+93 DASNLERNLYLAA
-106 QIIELGRPVVI
+106 QLVELGRPMVI
-117 GLNMM
+117 ALNMM
-122 DIAERMG
+122 DIADRMG
-129 TQIDLKKLGE
+129 IKIDFKKLGQ
-139 QLGATVVPL
+139 QLGAVVVPL
-148 VGSKNKGTQEL
+148 VGSKNIGTKELLDAISGTQT
-159 LQAVMNVAQKDEAIK
+159 KDLV

-183 LEPAITS
+183 VEPSIANLTDAI
-190 LEDMIQKTGII
+190 EKMGII
-201 QYPVRWLAIKL
+201 KYPVRWLAVKL
-212 LENDSDVV
+212 LENDSDAVE
-220 SKVTALD
+220 KVRAME
-227 GTESIL
+227 GTQSIL
-233 AMAHTL
+233 ALASTL
-239 RDSLKNKVDL
+239 RDSLTSKIDLDFYFAQCRYQFATDVFNKSIINVG
-249 EFCFAEYRHRFAVQA
+249 
-264 YNNSVV
+264 SS
-270 KPGTTDSLSDKIDS
+270 DSLSDKIDS
-284 VLTNRFLGIPIFLG
+284 VLTHRYLGIPIFLG

-309 LGAYPQDWLDTGF
+309 VGAYPQGWLDTGF
-322 GMLGD
+322 SMLGD
-327 WCNDVIEDEQLRSL
+327 WCSDVIEDEQLRSL

-415 TLDNEKNRLVTI
+415 TLDNEKDRLVTI
-427 MACPFMSCGAR
+427 LACPFMSCGAR

-462 IYLLGIIVSV
+462 IYLLGIVISI
-472 CVALVLRHTAFK
+472 CVALVLRHTTFK
-484 GEQEPFVMELPPYHI
+484 GEQEPFVMEMPPYHI
-499 PTLKGVLTHMWE
+499 PTLKGVLMHMWE

-520 GTFILGASILVWF
+520 GTFILGASVLVWF
-533 LTAYPMD
+533 LTAYPVD
-540 VEYSQ
+540 VDYSQ
-545 DYDAAKEAVTAQM
+545 DFDAAKDQVTAEM
-558 EETQASILTGYG
+558 EQKQSDILQSYG
-570 LSDIEDNAELNDMYE
+570 LSAIEDNDALNEMYE
-585 AMVAA
+585 SMVAA
-590 ADEAADEADEDE
+590 ADEAADEADENE
-602 ADTGNS
+602 ADTGNA

-619 DQVKNS
+619 DQVKDS
-625 EEAENTL
+625 ENAEDNL
-632 FMGKYPDSFANL
+632 FMGKYPQSFADL

-663 DADDATAKLEDQQK
+663 DADDETSKLEDQQN
-677 AEKLEQSYAARIG
+677 AEKLEQSYAARLG
-690 HVVEPVIQ
+690 HFVEPVIA

-737 SGIVAYLRDDPDF
+737 SGLVAYLRDDPDF
-750 NPAVAL
+750 NQAVAL
-756 SLMVFCL
+756 SLMVFVL

-783 MLLAVDGMCL
+783 MLLASNGMCL
-793 VFAYVGGFIT
+793 VLSYVLAFIT
-803 YHLALFAGLG
+803 YHLALMAGLG
-813 V
+813 A

>member
-1 MDNAGTIK
+1 MENAAKIK
-9 VALAGNPNC
+9 IALAGNPNC

-43 KKEGRCNYDNHS
+43 KKEGHRTFNGKD

-93 DASNLERNLYLTA
+93 DASNLERNLYLAA
-106 QIIELGRPVVI
+106 QLVELGRPMVI
-117 GLNMM
+117 ALNMM
-122 DIAERMG
+122 DIADRMG
-129 TQIDLKKLGE
+129 VKIDLKKLGK
-139 QLGATVVPL
+139 QLGAVVVPL
-148 VGSKNKGTQEL
+148 VGSKNIGTKELLDAISGTQTQNL
-159 LQAVMNVAQKDEAIK
+159 V

-183 LEPAITS
+183 VEPAIANLTDAI
-190 LEDMIQKTGII
+190 EKMGII
-201 QYPVRWLAIKL
+201 KYPVRWLAVKL
-212 LENDSDVV
+212 LENDSDAIA
-220 SKVTALD
+220 KVRAME
-227 GTESIL
+227 GTNSIL
-233 AMAHTL
+233 ALASTL
-239 RDSLKNKVDL
+239 RDSLANKIDL
-249 EFCFAEYRHRFAVQA
+249 DFYFAQCRYQFATDVF
-264 YNNSVV
+264 NKSIINVGSS
-270 KPGTTDSLSDKIDS
+270 DSLSDKIDS
-284 VLTNRFLGIPIFLG
+284 VLTHRYLGIPIFLA

-309 LGAYPQDWLDTGF
+309 VGAYPQGWLDTGF
-322 GMLGD
+322 SMLGD
-327 WCNDVIEDEQLRSL
+327 WCSDVIEDEQLRSL

-415 TLDNEKNRLVTI
+415 TLDNEKDRLVTI
-427 MACPFMSCGAR
+427 LACPFMSCGAR

-462 IYLLGIIVSV
+462 VYLLGIIISV
-472 CVALVLRHTAFK
+472 CVALVLRHTTFK
-484 GEQEPFVMELPPYHI
+484 GEQEPFVMEMPPYHI
-499 PTLKGVLTHMWE
+499 PTLKGVLMHMWE

-540 VEYSQ
+540 VDYSQ
-545 DYDAAKEAVTAQM
+545 DFDAAKDQVTAEM
-558 EETQASILTGYG
+558 EQKQADILQSYG
-570 LSDIEDNAELNDMYE
+570 LSAIEDNDELNTMYE
-585 AMVAA
+585 SMVAA
-590 ADEAADEADEDE
+590 ADEAADEEDEDE
-602 ADTGNS
+602 ADTGNA

-625 EEAENTL
+625 EEEEDNL
-632 FMGKYPDSFANL
+632 FMGKYPQSFADL
-644 QEQNPAVFAQA
+644 QAQNPAVFAQA

-663 DADDATAKLEDQQK
+663 DADDESSKLDDQQT
-677 AEKLEQSYAARIG
+677 AEKLQQSYAARLG
-690 HVVEPVIQ
+690 KFVEPVIA

-750 NPAVAL
+750 NQAVAL
-756 SLMVFCL
+756 SLMVFVL

-783 MLLAVDGMCL
+783 MLLACDAMCL
-793 VFAYVGGFIT
+793 VLSYVLAFIT
-803 YHLALFAGLG
+803 YHLALMAGLG
-813 V
+813 A

>member
-1 MDNAGTIK
+1 MENAAKIK
-9 VALAGNPNC
+9 IALAGNPNC

-43 KKEGRCNYDNHS
+43 KKEGHRTFNGKD

-93 DASNLERNLYLTA
+93 DASNLERNLYLAA
-106 QIIELGRPVVI
+106 QLVELGRPMVI
-117 GLNMM
+117 ALNMM
-122 DIAERMG
+122 DIADRMG
-129 TQIDLKKLGE
+129 IKIDLKKLGK
-139 QLGATVVPL
+139 QLGAVVVPL
-148 VGSKNKGTQEL
+148 VGSKNIGTKELLDAISGTQTQNL
-159 LQAVMNVAQKDEAIK
+159 V

-183 LEPAITS
+183 VEPAIANLTDAI
-190 LEDMIQKTGII
+190 EKMGII
-201 QYPVRWLAIKL
+201 KYPVRWLAVKL
-212 LENDSDVV
+212 LENDSDAIA
-220 SKVTALD
+220 KVRAME
-227 GTESIL
+227 GTNSIL
-233 AMAHTL
+233 ALASTL
-239 RDSLKNKVDL
+239 RDSLANKIDL
-249 EFCFAEYRHRFAVQA
+249 DFYFAQCRYQFATDAFNKSIINVG
-264 YNNSVV
+264 SS
-270 KPGTTDSLSDKIDS
+270 DSLSDKIDS
-284 VLTNRFLGIPIFLG
+284 VLTHRYLGIPIFLA

-309 LGAYPQDWLDTGF
+309 VGAYPQGWLDTGF
-322 GMLGD
+322 SMLGD
-327 WCNDVIEDEQLRSL
+327 WCSDVIEDDQLRSL

-415 TLDNEKNRLVTI
+415 TLDNEKDRLVTI
-427 MACPFMSCGAR
+427 LACPFMSCGAR

-462 IYLLGIIVSV
+462 VYLLGIIISV
-472 CVALVLRHTAFK
+472 CVALVLRHTTFK
-484 GEQEPFVMELPPYHI
+484 GEQEPFVMEMPPYHI
-499 PTLKGVLTHMWE
+499 PTLKGVLMHMWE

-540 VEYSQ
+540 VDYSQ
-545 DYDAAKEAVTAQM
+545 DFDAAKDQVTAEM
-558 EETQASILTGYG
+558 EQKQADILQSYG
-570 LSDIEDNAELNDMYE
+570 LSAIEDNDELNTMYE
-585 AMVAA
+585 SMVAA
-590 ADEAADEADEDE
+590 ADEAADEEDEDE
-602 ADTGNS
+602 ADTGNA

-625 EEAENTL
+625 EEEDNL
-632 FMGKYPDSFANL
+632 FMGKYPQSFADL

-663 DADDATAKLEDQQK
+663 NADDESSKLDDQQT
-677 AEKLEQSYAARIG
+677 AEKLQQSYAARLG
-690 HVVEPVIQ
+690 KFVEPVIA

-750 NPAVAL
+750 NQAVAL
-756 SLMVFCL
+756 SLMVFTL

-783 MLLAVDGMCL
+783 MLLACDAMCL
-793 VFAYVGGFIT
+793 VLSYVLAFIT
-803 YHLALFAGLG
+803 YHLALMAGLG
-813 V
+813 A

>member
-1 MDNAGTIK
+1 MENAAKIK
-9 VALAGNPNC
+9 IALAGNPNC

-43 KKEGRCNYDNHS
+43 KKEGHRTFNGKD

-93 DASNLERNLYLTA
+93 DASNLERNLYLAA
-106 QIIELGRPVVI
+106 QLVELGRPMVI
-117 GLNMM
+117 ALNMM
-122 DIAERMG
+122 DIADRMG
-129 TQIDLKKLGE
+129 IKIDLKKLGK
-139 QLGATVVPL
+139 QLGAVVVPL
-148 VGSKNKGTQEL
+148 VGSKNIGTKELLDAISGTQTQNL
-159 LQAVMNVAQKDEAIK
+159 V

-183 LEPAITS
+183 VEPAIANLTDAI
-190 LEDMIQKTGII
+190 EKMGII
-201 QYPVRWLAIKL
+201 KYPVRWLAVKL
-212 LENDSDVV
+212 LENDSDAIA
-220 SKVTALD
+220 KVRAME
-227 GTESIL
+227 GTNSIL
-233 AMAHTL
+233 ALASTL
-239 RDSLKNKVDL
+239 RDSLANKIDL
-249 EFCFAEYRHRFAVQA
+249 DFYFAQCRYQFATDAFNKSIINVG
-264 YNNSVV
+264 SS
-270 KPGTTDSLSDKIDS
+270 DSLSDKIDS
-284 VLTNRFLGIPIFLG
+284 VLTHRYLGIPIFLA

-309 LGAYPQDWLDTGF
+309 VGAYPQGWLDTGF
-322 GMLGD
+322 SMLGD
-327 WCNDVIEDEQLRSL
+327 WCSDVIEDDQLRSL

-415 TLDNEKNRLVTI
+415 TLDNEKDRLVTI
-427 MACPFMSCGAR
+427 LACPFMSCGAR

-462 IYLLGIIVSV
+462 VYLLGIIISV
-472 CVALVLRHTAFK
+472 CVALVLRHTTFK
-484 GEQEPFVMELPPYHI
+484 GEQEPFVMEMPPYHI
-499 PTLKGVLTHMWE
+499 PTLKGVLMHMWE

-540 VEYSQ
+540 VDYSQ
-545 DYDAAKEAVTAQM
+545 DFDAAKDQVTAEM
-558 EETQASILTGYG
+558 EQKQADILQSYG
-570 LSDIEDNAELNDMYE
+570 LSAIEDNDELNTMYE
-585 AMVAA
+585 SMVAA
-590 ADEAADEADEDE
+590 ADEAADEEDEDE
-602 ADTGNS
+602 ADTGNA

-625 EEAENTL
+625 EEEDNL
-632 FMGKYPDSFANL
+632 FMGKYPQSFADL
-644 QEQNPAVFAQA
+644 QKQNPAVFAQA

-663 DADDATAKLEDQQK
+663 NADDESSKLDDQQT
-677 AEKLEQSYAARIG
+677 AEKLQQSYAARLG
-690 HVVEPVIQ
+690 KFVEPVIA

-750 NPAVAL
+750 NQAVAL
-756 SLMVFCL
+756 SLMVFTL

-783 MLLAVDGMCL
+783 MLLACDAMCL
-793 VFAYVGGFIT
+793 VLSYVLAFIT
-803 YHLALFAGLG
+803 YHLALMAGLG
-813 V
+813 A

>member
-1 MDNAGTIK
+1 MENAAKIK
-9 VALAGNPNC
+9 IALAGNPNC

-43 KKEGRCNYDNHS
+43 KKEGHRTFNGKD

-93 DASNLERNLYLTA
+93 DASNLERNLYLAA
-106 QIIELGRPVVI
+106 QLVELGRPMVI
-117 GLNMM
+117 ALNMM

-129 TQIDLKKLGE
+129 IQIDLKKLGK
-139 QLGATVVPL
+139 QLGAVVVPL
-148 VGSKNKGTQEL
+148 VGSKNIGTKEL
-159 LQAVMNVAQKDEAIK
+159 LDAISSTQTQNLV
-174 NAKVDYGPD
+174 NAKVDYGAD
-183 LEPAITS
+183 VESAIANLTDAI
-190 LEDMIQKTGII
+190 EKMGII
-201 QYPVRWLAIKL
+201 KYPVRWLAVKL
-212 LENDSDVV
+212 LENDSDAIA
-220 SKVTALD
+220 KVRAME
-227 GTESIL
+227 GTQSIL
-233 AMAHTL
+233 ALASTL
-239 RDSLKNKVDL
+239 RDSLANKIDL
-249 EFCFAEYRHRFAVQA
+249 DFYFAQCRYQFATDVF
-264 YNNSVV
+264 NKSIINVGSS
-270 KPGTTDSLSDKIDS
+270 DSLSDKIDS
-284 VLTNRFLGIPIFLG
+284 VLTHRYLGIPIFLA

-309 LGAYPQDWLDTGF
+309 VGAYPQGWLDTGF
-322 GMLGD
+322 SMLGD
-327 WCNDVIEDEQLRSL
+327 WCSDVIEDEQLRSL

-415 TLDNEKNRLVTI
+415 TLDNEKDRLVTI
-427 MACPFMSCGAR
+427 LACPFMSCGAR

-462 IYLLGIIVSV
+462 VYLLGIIISV
-472 CVALVLRHTAFK
+472 CVALVLRHTTFK
-484 GEQEPFVMELPPYHI
+484 GEQEPFVMEMPPYHI
-499 PTLKGVLTHMWE
+499 PTLKGVLMHMWE

-520 GTFILGASILVWF
+520 GTFILGASVLVWF

-545 DYDAAKEAVTAQM
+545 DFDAAKNQVTAEM
-558 EETQASILTGYG
+558 EQKQSDILQSYG
-570 LSDIEDNAELNDMYE
+570 LSAIEDNAALNDMYE
-585 AMVAA
+585 SMVAA
-590 ADEAADEADEDE
+590 ADEAADEADADE
-602 ADTGNS
+602 ADTGNA

-625 EEAENTL
+625 EEEEDNL
-632 FMGKYPDSFANL
+632 FMGKYPQSFADL

-663 DADDATAKLEDQQK
+663 DADDETSKLDDQQT
-677 AEKLEQSYAARIG
+677 AEKLEQSYAARLG
-690 HVVEPVIQ
+690 HFVEPVIA

-737 SGIVAYLRDDPDF
+737 SGLVAYLRDDPDF
-750 NPAVAL
+750 NQAVAL
-756 SLMVFCL
+756 SLMVFVL

-783 MLLAVDGMCL
+783 MLLASNGMCL
-793 VFAYVGGFIT
+793 VLSYVLAFVT
-803 YHLALFAGLG
+803 YHLALMAGLG
-813 V
+813 A

>member
-1 MDNAGTIK
+1 MENAAKIK
-9 VALAGNPNC
+9 IALAGNPNC

-43 KKEGRCNYDNHS
+43 KKEGHRTFNGKD

-93 DASNLERNLYLTA
+93 DASNLERNLYLAA
-106 QIIELGRPVVI
+106 QLVELGRPMVI
-117 GLNMM
+117 ALNMM
-122 DIAERMG
+122 DIADRMG
-129 TQIDLKKLGE
+129 IKIDLKKLGK
-139 QLGATVVPL
+139 QLGAVVVPL
-148 VGSKNKGTQEL
+148 VGSKNIGTKELLDAISGTQTQNL
-159 LQAVMNVAQKDEAIK
+159 V

-183 LEPAITS
+183 VEPAIANLTDAI
-190 LEDMIQKTGII
+190 EKMGII
-201 QYPVRWLAIKL
+201 KYPVRWLAVKL
-212 LENDSDVV
+212 LENDSDAIA
-220 SKVTALD
+220 KVRAME
-227 GTESIL
+227 GTNSIL
-233 AMAHTL
+233 ALASTL
-239 RDSLKNKVDL
+239 RDSLANKIDL
-249 EFCFAEYRHRFAVQA
+249 DFYFAQCRYQFATDVF
-264 YNNSVV
+264 NKSIINVGSS
-270 KPGTTDSLSDKIDS
+270 DSLSDKIDS
-284 VLTNRFLGIPIFLG
+284 VLTHRYLGIPIFLA

-309 LGAYPQDWLDTGF
+309 VGAYPQGWLDTGF
-322 GMLGD
+322 SMLGD
-327 WCNDVIEDEQLRSL
+327 WCSDVIEDDQLRSL

-415 TLDNEKNRLVTI
+415 TLDNEKDRLVTI
-427 MACPFMSCGAR
+427 LACPFMSCGAR

-462 IYLLGIIVSV
+462 VYLLGIIISV
-472 CVALVLRHTAFK
+472 CVALVLRHTTFK
-484 GEQEPFVMELPPYHI
+484 GEQEPFVMEMPPYHI
-499 PTLKGVLTHMWE
+499 PTLKGVLMHMWE

-540 VEYSQ
+540 VDYSQ
-545 DYDAAKEAVTAQM
+545 DFDAAKDQVTAEM
-558 EETQASILTGYG
+558 EQKQADILQSYG
-570 LSDIEDNAELNDMYE
+570 LSAIEDNDELNTMYE
-585 AMVAA
+585 SMVAA
-590 ADEAADEADEDE
+590 ADEAADEEDEDE
-602 ADTGNS
+602 ADTGNA

-625 EEAENTL
+625 EEEDNL
-632 FMGKYPDSFANL
+632 FMGKYPQSFADL
-644 QEQNPAVFAQA
+644 QKQNPAVFAQA

-663 DADDATAKLEDQQK
+663 NADDESSKLDDQQT
-677 AEKLEQSYAARIG
+677 AEKLQQSYAARLG
-690 HVVEPVIQ
+690 KFVEPVIA

-750 NPAVAL
+750 NQAVAL
-756 SLMVFCL
+756 SLMVFTL

-783 MLLAVDGMCL
+783 MLLACDAMCL
-793 VFAYVGGFIT
+793 VLSYVLAFIT
-803 YHLALFAGLG
+803 YHLALMAGLG
-813 V
+813 A

>member
-1 MDNAGTIK
+1 MENAAKIK
-9 VALAGNPNC
+9 IALAGNPNC

-43 KKEGRCNYDNHS
+43 KKEGHRTFNGKD

-93 DASNLERNLYLTA
+93 DASNLERNLYLAA
-106 QIIELGRPVVI
+106 QLVELGRPMVI
-117 GLNMM
+117 ALNMM
-122 DIAERMG
+122 DIADRMG
-129 TQIDLKKLGE
+129 IKIDFKKLGQ
-139 QLGATVVPL
+139 QLGAVVVPL
-148 VGSKNKGTQEL
+148 VGSKNIGTKEL
-159 LQAVMNVAQKDEAIK
+159 LDAISRTQTKDLV

-183 LEPAITS
+183 VEPAIANLTDAI
-190 LEDMIQKTGII
+190 EKMGII
-201 QYPVRWLAIKL
+201 KYPVRWLAVKL
-212 LENDSDVV
+212 LENDSDAVE
-220 SKVTALD
+220 KVRAME
-227 GTESIL
+227 GTQSIL
-233 AMAHTL
+233 ALASTL
-239 RDSLKNKVDL
+239 RDSLTSKIDVDFYFAQCRYQFATDVFNKSIINVG
-249 EFCFAEYRHRFAVQA
+249 
-264 YNNSVV
+264 SS
-270 KPGTTDSLSDKIDS
+270 DSLSDKIDS
-284 VLTNRFLGIPIFLG
+284 VLTHRYLGIPIFLA

-309 LGAYPQDWLDTGF
+309 VGAYPQGWLDTGF
-322 GMLGD
+322 SMLGD
-327 WCNDVIEDEQLRSL
+327 WCSDVIEDEQLRSL

-415 TLDNEKNRLVTI
+415 TLDNEKDRLVTI
-427 MACPFMSCGAR
+427 LACPFMSCGAR

-462 IYLLGIIVSV
+462 IYLLGIVISI
-472 CVALVLRHTAFK
+472 CVALVLRHTTFK
-484 GEQEPFVMELPPYHI
+484 GEQEPFVMEMPPYHI
-499 PTLKGVLTHMWE
+499 PTLKGVLMHMWE

-520 GTFILGASILVWF
+520 GTFILGASVLVWF
-533 LTAYPMD
+533 LTAFPVD
-540 VEYSQ
+540 VDYSQ
-545 DYDAAKEAVTAQM
+545 DFDAAKDRVTAEM
-558 EETQASILTGYG
+558 EQKQSDILQSYG
-570 LSDIEDNAELNDMYE
+570 LSAIEDNDALNEMYE
-585 AMVAA
+585 SMVAA
-590 ADEAADEADEDE
+590 ADEAADEADENE

-619 DQVKNS
+619 DQVKDS
-625 EEAENTL
+625 ENAEDNL
-632 FMGKYPDSFANL
+632 FMGKYPQSFADL
-644 QEQNPAVFAQA
+644 QEKNPAVFAQA

-663 DADDATAKLEDQQK
+663 DADDETSKLEDQQN
-677 AEKLEQSYAARIG
+677 AEKLEQSYAARLG
-690 HVVEPVIQ
+690 HFVEPVIA

-737 SGIVAYLRDDPDF
+737 SGLVAYLRDDPDF
-750 NPAVAL
+750 NQAVAL
-756 SLMVFCL
+756 SLMVFVL

-783 MLLAVDGMCL
+783 MLLASNGMCL
-793 VFAYVGGFIT
+793 VLSYVLAFVT
-803 YHLALFAGLG
+803 YHLALMAGLG
-813 V
+813 A

>member
-1 MDNAGTIK
+1 MENAAKIK
-9 VALAGNPNC
+9 IALAGNPNC

-43 KKEGRCNYDNHS
+43 KKEGHRTFNGKD

-93 DASNLERNLYLTA
+93 DASNLERNLYLAA
-106 QIIELGRPVVI
+106 QLVELGRPMVI
-117 GLNMM
+117 ALNMM
-122 DIAERMG
+122 DIADRMG
-129 TQIDLKKLGE
+129 IKIDLKKLGK
-139 QLGATVVPL
+139 QLGAVVVPL
-148 VGSKNKGTQEL
+148 VGSKNIGTKELLDAISGTQTQNL
-159 LQAVMNVAQKDEAIK
+159 V

-183 LEPAITS
+183 VEPAIANLTDAI
-190 LEDMIQKTGII
+190 EKMGII
-201 QYPVRWLAIKL
+201 KYPVRWLAVKL
-212 LENDSDVV
+212 LENDSDAIA
-220 SKVTALD
+220 KVRAME
-227 GTESIL
+227 GTNSIL
-233 AMAHTL
+233 ALASTL
-239 RDSLKNKVDL
+239 RDSLANKIDL
-249 EFCFAEYRHRFAVQA
+249 DFYFAQCRYQFATDAFNKSIINVG
-264 YNNSVV
+264 SS
-270 KPGTTDSLSDKIDS
+270 DSLSDKIDS
-284 VLTNRFLGIPIFLG
+284 VLTHRYLGIPIFLA

-309 LGAYPQDWLDTGF
+309 VGAYPQGWLDTGF
-322 GMLGD
+322 SMLGD
-327 WCNDVIEDEQLRSL
+327 WCSDVIEDDQLRSL

-415 TLDNEKNRLVTI
+415 TLDNEKDRLVTI
-427 MACPFMSCGAR
+427 LACPFMSCGAR

-462 IYLLGIIVSV
+462 VYLLGIIISV
-472 CVALVLRHTAFK
+472 CVALVLRHTTFK
-484 GEQEPFVMELPPYHI
+484 GEQEPFVMEMPPYHI
-499 PTLKGVLTHMWE
+499 PTLKGVLMHMWE

-540 VEYSQ
+540 VDYSQ
-545 DYDAAKEAVTAQM
+545 DFDAAKDQVTAEM
-558 EETQASILTGYG
+558 EQKQADILQSYG
-570 LSDIEDNAELNDMYE
+570 LSAIEDNDELNTMYE
-585 AMVAA
+585 SMVAA
-590 ADEAADEADEDE
+590 ADEAADEEDEDE
-602 ADTGNS
+602 ADTGNA

-625 EEAENTL
+625 EEEDNL
-632 FMGKYPDSFANL
+632 FMGKYPQSFANL

-663 DADDATAKLEDQQK
+663 DADDESSKLDDQQT
-677 AEKLEQSYAARIG
+677 AEKLQQSYAARLG
-690 HVVEPVIQ
+690 KFVEPVIA

-750 NPAVAL
+750 NQAVAL
-756 SLMVFCL
+756 SLMVFTL

-783 MLLAVDGMCL
+783 MLLACDAMCL
-793 VFAYVGGFIT
+793 VLSYVLAFIT
-803 YHLALFAGLG
+803 YHLALMAGLG
-813 V
+813 A